1 MKKILLE
8 IQNEDKKNPYTDK
21 ELSEILGISRGDIV
35 QFRKNNNIPNSRE
48 RRKDLLKTEILNI
61 LEDDFN
67 ITERKLTETIIERG
81 FNISRSAISNII
93 KSENLKEKIKK
104 YNSDDE
110 LNEGLKL
117 KEELQVENVLKINK
131 KEEIE
136 NEFESLI
143 GHNGS
148 LEEKVTLAKSAILY
162 PPNGLHTM
170 IYGETGVGKSELANC
185 MYKYAV
191 RKGIKEKNLHS

>member
-48 RRKDLLKTEILNI
+48 RRKNLLKNEILNI

-81 FNISRSAISNII
+81 FNISRSTISSII

-110 LNEGLKL
+110 LNEGLEL

-191 RKGIKEKNLHS
+191 RKGIKEKNLRS

>member
-48 RRKDLLKTEILNI
+48 RRKNLLKNEILNI

-81 FNISRSAISNII
+81 FNISRSAISSII

-110 LNEGLKL
+110 LNEGLEL

-148 LEEKVTLAKSAILY
+148 LE
-162 PPNGLHTM
+162 
-170 IYGETGVGKSELANC
+170 GKGYLS
-185 MYKYAV
+185 
-191 RKGIKEKNLHS
+191 